1 MKRNILVKSLILGMI
16 FIMSSFSLKAQT
28 PKCSSAAAA
37 VAEMWNSYGV
47 WSPSVSAQVYAS
59 LVRDAVRKWNQRAGN
74 SWASIGPRHMTLNN
88 RQATGTILGQ
98 TNRTFITEPAHGNS
112 VRITL
117 KKTDGR
123 AKTGVTICT
132 QTKNGTRRTVHSY
145 TFNNGNYTRT
155 KTFVIPNARG
165 KVISVNMRNYSVGN
179 KFKYTI
185 RAND

>member
-1 MKRNILVKSLILGMI
+1 MKRNILVKSLIMGMI
-16 FIMSSFSLKAQT
+16 FIMSSFSLQAQT
-28 PKCSSAAAA
+28 PKCSNAASA

-74 SWASIGPRHMTLNN
+74 SWASIGPRHLTLNN
-88 RQATGTILGQ
+88 RQATGTIMGQ

-117 KKTDGR
+117 RKTDGR

-132 QTKNGTRRTVHSY
+132 QTKNGSRRTVHSY
-145 TFNNGNYTRT
+145 TFNNGNRPQS
-155 KTFVIPNARG
+155 KTFIIPNARG

-185 RAND
+185 KAND